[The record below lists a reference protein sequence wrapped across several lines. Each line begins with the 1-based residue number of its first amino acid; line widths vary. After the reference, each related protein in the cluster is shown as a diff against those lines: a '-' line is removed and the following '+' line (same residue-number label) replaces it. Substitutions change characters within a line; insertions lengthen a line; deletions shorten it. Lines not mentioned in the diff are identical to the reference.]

1 MKTSGNKYR
10 PRRRTGKRKNGK
22 LLSSSSFM
30 TTMVVAALV
39 LFACTHIWQNVYIL
53 NLSSEVGALKKEKNQ
68 IKDIIKKN
76 QVEIND
82 LCRHSRIEQLA
93 LEKFKLRQTA
103 SENMF
108 TLVSKR
114 KFSETYRFAD
124 LMSSFQ
130 KVADHFPVITES
142 KAESKEIFDFDEE

>member
-1 MKTSGNKYR
+1 MKTSDSKYR
-10 PRRRTGKRKNGK
+10 PRRRTGSRRKGS
-22 LLSSSSFM
+22 LLSSGPFIS
-30 TTMVVAALV
+30 TLAVIALV
-39 LFACTHIWQNVYIL
+39 LLAFTHIWQNVYIL
-53 NLSSEVGALKKEKNQ
+53 NLSTEVGTLKKEKYK
-68 IKDIIKKN
+68 IKDLIKKS

-93 LEKFKLRQTA
+93 LDGFKLRQTA

-114 KFSETYRFAD
+114 GFSKTYRFAD
-124 LMSSFQ
+124 LIGSFR

>member
-1 MKTSGNKYR
+1 MKAFKNTYR
-10 PRRRTGKRKNGK
+10 PRRRTKNRKSGKF
-22 LLSSSSFM
+22 LSSSSFLA
-30 TTMVVAALV
+30 TFVVATLV

-53 NLSSEVGALKKEKNQ
+53 NLSSEVSDLKKEKNQ
-68 IKDIIKKN
+68 IKDLIKKN

-82 LCRHSRIEQLA
+82 LCRHSRIEELA
-93 LEKFKLRQTA
+93 LDKFKLRQTA

-114 KFSETYRFAD
+114 QFSKTYQFAD
-124 LMSSFQ
+124 LMSSFK
-130 KVADHFPVITES
+130 KVAEHFPVITES

>member
-1 MKTSGNKYR
+1 MKTSDSKYR
-10 PRRRTGKRKNGK
+10 PRRRTGSRKKGP
-22 LLSSSSFM
+22 LISSGSFI
-30 TTMVVAALV
+30 TTLVVAALV

-53 NLSSEVGALKKEKNQ
+53 NLSTEVGALKKEKNR
-68 IKDIIKKN
+68 IKDLIKKN
-76 QVEIND
+76 QAEIND
-82 LCRHSRIEQLA
+82 LCRHSRIEELA
-93 LEKFKLRQTA
+93 LDKFKLRQTA

-114 KFSETYRFAD
+114 KFTETYRFAD
-124 LMSSFQ
+124 LIGSFK

>member
-1 MKTSGNKYR
+1 
-10 PRRRTGKRKNGK
+10 
-22 LLSSSSFM
+22 
-30 TTMVVAALV
+30 MVI
-39 LFACTHIWQNVYIL
+39 FACTHIWQNVYIL
-53 NLSSEVGALKKEKNQ
+53 NLSNEVGALKKDKKQ
-68 IKDIIKKN
+68 IKDLIKKN
-76 QVEIND
+76 QAEIND

-124 LMSSFQ
+124 LMNSFK
-130 KVADHFPVITES
+130 KVAEHLPVITES